1 MTRRQEFGVGSRW
14 LTQQHQRPKDLR
26 RGMPPGTSNHAEPG
40 EVVLEIPGRHATR
53 ATIDECLDALMMC
66 VDASETEYEAGVATY
81 RMMVGIIPTV
91 LSESQMLASGFHG
104 HPTIAAVSVGAQQAS
119 GCDAMSQGASHFAS
133 ALQYLVVFPGLTIHR
148 RDHGHVKLAQSS
160 VAYGTAPIARFP
172 VDRRIVVAPSAMSL
186 ETATQER
193 LVGFHNAVQQP
204 KSDPTQT
211 PQESMA
217 PAKDR
222 GRRHRQLGMDREAF
236 HRTEIVAQ
244 KPRVGTPLIGMPKT
258 RKGRSR
264 QRRES
269 RRHSGICNL

>member
-1 MTRRQEFGVGSRW
+1 
-14 LTQQHQRPKDLR
+14 
-26 RGMPPGTSNHAEPG
+26 MPQGT
-40 EVVLEIPGRHATR
+40 
-53 ATIDECLDALMMC
+53 
-66 VDASETEYEAGVATY
+66 
-81 RMMVGIIPTV
+81 
-91 LSESQMLASGFHG
+91 
-104 HPTIAAVSVGAQQAS
+104 
-119 GCDAMSQGASHFAS
+119 SHFAPT
-133 ALQYLVVFPGLTIHR
+133 LQYLVVFPGLTVHG
-148 RDHGHVKLAQSS
+148 RDHGHVELAQSS
-160 VAYGTAPIARFP
+160 VVYGTTPIARFP

-211 PQESMA
+211 SQESMA

-264 QRRES
+264 QRIETPSTSALTVGATPES
-269 RRHSGICNL
+269 LSTPTVPTMQASTPVTAMRTDSVSIHHLGSGLQDPMTHCLVTALSSQTLDLESLRRGQFPTERGCETPKIPRIHG